1 MSYPYGHPGQGRP
14 GYPAPHNYGP
24 PPGYGAPPAYG
35 QPPGYG
41 YPPQPPQ
48 QQASGG
54 TGITAG
60 ILAMIC
66 GALYVWGVIRAVQ
79 LTNQLGA
86 PVVSGAR
93 RRGGGGSSSRSDV
106 DIDLDFSQNT
116 ADIMLWLTGLIAFL
130 MLLGGLLLV
139 CRTKFG
145 RVTVIIA
152 SALALINIAWAI
164 SIIGTMVGQMFLDL
178 ALVVAVLILASLS
191 ATGRWIRAP
200 RTPALAAPAPM
211 YGHYPYR

>member
-1 MSYPYGHPGQGRP
+1 MSYPYGHPGQGQP
-14 GYPAPHNYGP
+14 GYPAPHGYGP

-41 YPPQPPQ
+41 YPPQSQ
-48 QQASGG
+48 QSASGG

-106 DIDLDFSQNT
+106 DIDFDISQNS
-116 ADIMLWLTGLIAFL
+116 ADIMLWLTGFIAFL

-145 RVTVIIA
+145 RVAVIVA
-152 SALALINIAWAI
+152 SVLALINFAWAA
-164 SIIGTMVGQMFLDL
+164 SVIGTVVGQMFIDL
-178 ALVVAVLILASLS
+178 ALVVTILILASLG

-200 RTPALAAPAPM
+200 RTPAVAPAPM

>member
-1 MSYPYGHPGQGRP
+1 MSYPYGHPGQGQP
-14 GYPAPHNYGP
+14 GYPAPHGYGP

-41 YPPQPPQ
+41 YPPQSQ
-48 QQASGG
+48 QSASGG

-106 DIDLDFSQNT
+106 DIDFDISQNS
-116 ADIMLWLTGLIAFL
+116 ADIMLWLTGFIAFL

-145 RVTVIIA
+145 RVTVIVA
-152 SALALINIAWAI
+152 SVLALINFAWAV
-164 SIIGTMVGQMFLDL
+164 SVIGTVVGQMFIDL
-178 ALVVAVLILASLS
+178 ALVVTILILASLG

-200 RTPALAAPAPM
+200 RTPAVAPAPM

>member
-1 MSYPYGHPGQGRP
+1 MSYPYGHPGQGQP
-14 GYPAPHNYGP
+14 GYPAQHGYAP

-41 YPPQPPQ
+41 YPPQPQ
-48 QQASGG
+48 QSASGG

-66 GALYVWGVIRAVQ
+66 GAFYIWGIFRAVQ

-93 RRGGGGSSSRSDV
+93 RRGGSSSGSHSDI
-106 DIDLDFSQNT
+106 DIDLDLSQNA
-116 ADIMLWLTGLIAFL
+116 ADISLWVTGFIAFL
-130 MLLGGLLLV
+130 MLLGGLLLL

-152 SALALINIAWAI
+152 SVLALLNLAWAI
-164 SIIGTMVGQMFLDL
+164 SLIGAMVGQMFVDI
-178 ALVVAVLILASLS
+178 ALVAAVLILASLG

-200 RTPALAAPAPM
+200 RTLAVAAPM
-211 YGHYPYR
+211 YGQYPYQ

>member
-1 MSYPYGHPGQGRP
+1 MSYPYGHPGQGQP
-14 GYPAPHNYGP
+14 GYPAPHGYGP

-41 YPPQPPQ
+41 YPPQPQ
-48 QQASGG
+48 QSASGG

-106 DIDLDFSQNT
+106 DIDFDISQNS
-116 ADIMLWLTGLIAFL
+116 ADIMLWLTGFIAFL

-145 RVTVIIA
+145 RVAVIVA
-152 SALALINIAWAI
+152 SVLALINFAWAV
-164 SIIGTMVGQMFLDL
+164 SVIGTVVGQMFIDL
-178 ALVVAVLILASLS
+178 ALVVTILILASLG

-200 RTPALAAPAPM
+200 RTPAVAPAPM
-211 YGHYPYR
+211 YGGYPYC